1 MRQPGALVLLLPCM
15 ASAFLG
21 TFLLDPPSQY
31 CIVGNDGLTRFSI
44 HPHDRHT
51 APQPTMPIR
60 RAGVQMMAAAD
71 GSVAPVRIG
80 TRGSPLALAQAY
92 ETKRRLGEA
101 FPELA
106 PEGMVEI
113 KIIKTTGDM
122 ILDKVRQSKR
132 ARARVRARFGS
143 IVLSPLEA
151 GVGIEIN
158 QSPQSQFW
166 H

>member
-1 MRQPGALVLLLPCM
+1 M

-21 TFLLDPPSQY
+21 TCVIQQLHVAMRAQKSCVSTVLPASPEQINGYLFPGSTSLFHAALP
-31 CIVGNDGLTRFSI
+31 G
-44 HPHDRHT
+44 
-51 APQPTMPIR
+51 R
-60 RAGVQMMAAAD
+60 RASVRMMAAAD
-71 GSVAPVRIG
+71 GSQGPVRIG

-122 ILDKVRQSKR
+122 ILDKV
-132 ARARVRARFGS
+132 G
-143 IVLSPLEA
+143 
-151 GVGIEIN
+151 
-158 QSPQSQFW
+158 
-166 H
+166 

>member
-1 MRQPGALVLLLPCM
+1 
-15 ASAFLG
+15 
-21 TFLLDPPSQY
+21 
-31 CIVGNDGLTRFSI
+31 
-44 HPHDRHT
+44 
-51 APQPTMPIR
+51 MPIR

-122 ILDKVRQSKR
+122 ILDKVSKAKGR
-132 ARARVRARFGS
+132 ERVRFGS
-143 IVLSPLEA
+143 IAPSPIEA
-151 GVGIEIN
+151 GVGIEN
-158 QSPQSQFW
+158 QSPHAQPL
-166 H
+166 

>member
-21 TFLLDPPSQY
+21 TFPTTSILLLDLSMRAGTQ
-31 CIVGNDGLTRFSI
+31 GLTRSCLHPI
-44 HPHDRHT
+44 HPPNPTT
-51 APQPTMPIR
+51 APQPIR

-71 GSVAPVRIG
+71 GSAAPVRIG

-122 ILDKVRQSKR
+122 ILDKVR
-132 ARARVRARFGS
+132 ARASVFGWGWVGS
-143 IVLSPLEA
+143 IDRLFCFPT
-151 GVGIEIN
+151 
-158 QSPQSQFW
+158 
-166 H
+166 